1 MEILKSFLGFISGIF
16 SAIGTLLS
24 FISGLIIVS
33 VIVVILVCGVHIR
46 VGSDENPVTEFYL
59 NKDGKLKENITK
71 LIKGNEKDSI
81 NNSDSITK

>member
-1 MEILKSFLGFISGIF
+1 M
-16 SAIGTLLS
+16 
-24 FISGLIIVS
+24 
-33 VIVVILVCGVHIR
+33 IVVILVCGVHIR